1 VTDISGTKIEGSG
14 NINEE
19 YTSNKI
25 SAANVLGVN
34 SNIIQEDNKNIA
46 WNTQD
51 NVILIQDEPNIS
63 TQHSELHDN
72 T

>member
-51 NVILIQDEPNIS
+51 NVILIQDEHNIR